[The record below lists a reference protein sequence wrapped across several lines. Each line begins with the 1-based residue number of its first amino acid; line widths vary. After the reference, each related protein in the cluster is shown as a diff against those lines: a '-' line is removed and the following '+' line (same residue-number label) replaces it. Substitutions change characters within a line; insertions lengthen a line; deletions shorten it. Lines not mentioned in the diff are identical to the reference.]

1 MRSDLRYWLALHRVG
16 GLAPARSA
24 ALVREFGSP
33 AEVFAADSERLRA
46 FGLSAEAV
54 EQISQA
60 DESLDLLD
68 DELYS
73 LSEEG
78 ISILT
83 LTEDAYP
90 ANLRMVADPP
100 IILFARGSLLEGDRR
115 AVGIAGSRKASEQGL
130 AFAHAVAG
138 HLARAG
144 LTIVSGMAQGIDSAA
159 HEGALDAGAR
169 TVGVLGCGMRARLAP
184 QAAQLAHRVL
194 ESGALLSETHPN
206 ARTAVAALFARDRII
221 SGLSLAVVIVEAAL
235 ESGTM
240 DTARHARKQNRPLF
254 VADWPE
260 EGEGTAG
267 NRGLIEQGCESLPAS
282 DPQRAAHLVIER
294 LSSAGGPSL
303 QLALF

>member
-1 MRSDLRYWLALHRVG
+1 MPSDLRYWLALHQVG

-54 EQISQA
+54 EQIRQA
-60 DESLDLLD
+60 DESFDLLD

-78 ISILT
+78 ISLLT
-83 LTEDAYP
+83 LTDEAYP
-90 ANLRMVADPP
+90 ANLRMIADPP

-115 AVGIAGSRKASEQGL
+115 AIGIAGSRKASEQGL
-130 AFAHAVAG
+130 AFAHELAG
-138 HLARAG
+138 CLALAG
-144 LTIVSGMAQGIDSAA
+144 LTIVSGMAPGIDSAA
-159 HEGALDAGAR
+159 HEGALDAGGR
-169 TVGVLGCGMRARLAP
+169 TMGVLGCGIRARLAP
-184 QAAQLAHRVL
+184 QAAKLARRVL

-221 SGLSLAVVIVEAAL
+221 SGLSLAVVIAEAAL

-240 DTARHARKQNRPLF
+240 DTARHARKQDRPLF
-254 VADWPE
+254 VADWPG

-267 NRGLIEQGCESLPAS
+267 NRRLIEQACEPLPAS
-282 DPQRAAHLVIER
+282 DPQRAANLVIER

>member
-46 FGLSAEAV
+46 FGLSAEAI

-83 LTEDAYP
+83 LTDEAYP
-90 ANLRMVADPP
+90 ANLRMIADPP
-100 IILFARGSLLEGDRR
+100 IILFARRSLLEGDRR
-115 AVGIAGSRKASEQGL
+115 AIGIAGSRKASEQGL

-138 HLARAG
+138 HLAQAG
-144 LTIVSGMAQGIDSAA
+144 LTIVSGMAPGIDSAA

-169 TVGVLGCGMRARLAP
+169 TVGVLGCGIRARLPP
-184 QAAQLAHRVL
+184 QAAQLARRVL

-206 ARTAVAALFARDRII
+206 ARTTVAALFARDRII

-267 NRGLIEQGCESLPAS
+267 NRRLIEQGSESLPAC
-282 DPQRAAHLVIER
+282 DPQRAANLVIER